1 MKFKNHANKATLQLA
16 IEKGDVEIV
25 QLLVSCLEIDPNI
38 KSISFSFFFYIIV
51 NFNFIKF

>member
-38 KSISFSFFFYIIV
+38 KSISFSFFLY
-51 NFNFIKF
+51 NC